1 MKKLW
6 WYLLPWCMADGG
18 AGEGGAEGAD
28 EGADAGEKGQA
39 AADQEDGREDAAKA
53 ADKKEGQ
60 AAADDEKARKQAWKQ
75 AASQYKDLYDAEVQ
89 GILHKRLGKY
99 KGMEQEMQQLSP
111 ALKML
116 EKKYGVTGAEAV
128 ARAILN
134 DDANYEEE
142 AAARGMDVE
151 TYKEMRQT
159 QMENESLR
167 AEREQTRQQE
177 EAARQ
182 VAGWRQEETALKQIY
197 PDFNLDAEMEASEGE
212 LFAMLKSG
220 VPLEHAYKVLH
231 MDELMQ
237 GTIAGAVQRTQQRT
251 LETIAAR
258 GARPVENGA
267 GMSTEHAGKY
277 DVSKLTRAQMEE
289 LERRA
294 LHGETITPEKMFS

>member
-28 EGADAGEKGQA
+28 EGTETGEDGQD
-39 AADQEDGREDAAKA
+39 AADQEDGREAAAKA
-53 ADKKEGQ
+53 ADKKDGQ
-60 AAADDEKARKQAWKQ
+60 DAADDGKARKQAWKQ

-159 QMENESLR
+159 QLENESLR
-167 AEREQTRQQE
+167 AEREQSRQQE

-182 VAGWRQEETALKQIY
+182 VAGWRQEETALKQLY
-197 PDFNLDAEMEASEGE
+197 PDFDLDTEMEASGGE